1 MDTNI
6 GFMFLLECVLLQ
18 QQLQILSRTV
28 IIKPRGRPLKYITDE
43 ERKDAI
49 KNGRKMRDKCEEK
62 NIKIVKGRIYVS
74 KYSSPMSALQ

>member
-49 KNGRKMRDKCEEK
+49 KNGRKNGRQMRRKIQRNKYK
-62 NIKIVKGRIYVS
+62 NS
-74 KYSSPMSALQ
+74 KRENICQ

>member
-6 GFMFLLECVLLQ
+6 EFMFLLECVLLQ

-49 KNGRKMRDKCEEK
+49 KNGRQMRRKIRRNNKKE
-62 NIKIVKGRIYVS
+62 NIC
-74 KYSSPMSALQ
+74 Q

>member
-49 KNGRKMRDKCEEK
+49 KNGIKNGRKMREK
-62 NIKIVKGRIYVS
+62 MRRNKYKNSKRENIC
-74 KYSSPMSALQ
+74 Q